1 MSRRLDSK
9 EIGKWRKRLQRFS
22 STDLGVVK
30 FCTGEGVSVPSFY
43 YWRRK
48 LGQKSLSQR
57 RVSRRGA
64 FQPVAVVPTS
74 HTVSIQLAG
83 GTRLEVCAEHLD
95 AVRTV
100 VAELIHADRG
110 QGAGAAS
117 C

>member
-1 MSRRLDSK
+1 MSQRLDSK

-22 STDLGVVK
+22 STDLGVAK
-30 FCTGEGVSVPSFY
+30 FCTDEGVSVPSFY

-48 LGQKSLSQR
+48 LGQKASGQR
-57 RVSRRGA
+57 SVARRGA
-64 FQPVAVVPTS
+64 FRPVAVIPMV

-83 GTRLEVCAEHLD
+83 GTRLDVRAEHLD

-100 VAELIHADRG
+100 VAELIRADRG
-110 QGAGAAS
+110 QEASVAS